1 MMQVFIGK
9 QACLHVYSVPTEH
22 NNKSAPACLPACLHN
37 HCLRYGWRVNWSD
50 LYLSL
55 PGRRSRGTSGALV
68 VCIVTIVSICVTE
81 HWGTSWISIHVL
93 MKPQIGDNL
102 IFLISIKSS
111 WGLLTICI
119 IHNFF
124 NIFVSERATSHTAW
138 KNRALEQTQAAS
150 LSRDISVKHIH
161 RLL

>member
-1 MMQVFIGK
+1 MCG
-9 QACLHVYSVPTEH
+9 VPTEH
-22 NNKSAPACLPACLHN
+22 NNKSAPACLPACLPN

-68 VCIVTIVSICVTE
+68 VCIVSNCVTE
-81 HWGTSWISIHVL
+81 NWRTSWISIHVL
-93 MKPQIGDNL
+93 VKPQIGENL
-102 IFLISIKSS
+102 IFLVSIKSS

-124 NIFVSERATSHTAW
+124 NIFVSERATPHTAW

-150 LSRDISVKHIH
+150 SSRDHSVKHIYI
-161 RLL
+161 LYV